1 MKMSLFD
8 TYCDEFGQM
17 DFQRSQ
23 LGTGMSKKAQA
34 KRFIQELH
42 RRAEADYNDIF
53 TRQQLRQVCF
63 VQIWLYVSFP
73 DVKLAVFLIFF
84 IYSVLL
90 QQVAVEIG
98 MQSNFEDF
106 LTTLNTQGYILKKG
120 PFNIIILYYFFK
132 YVNNICWLTDS
143 TLGPQSYQLQTTD
156 YWLRSVVLYVYL
168 IDYCWGNT
176 KQNLTKLGIY
186 YGMLLIGPGIR

>member
-1 MKMSLFD
+1 MSLFD

-63 VQIWLYVSFP
+63 VQI
-73 DVKLAVFLIFF
+73 
-84 IYSVLL
+84 
-90 QQVAVEIG
+90 
-98 MQSNFEDF
+98 
-106 LTTLNTQGYILKKG
+106 
-120 PFNIIILYYFFK
+120 
-132 YVNNICWLTDS
+132 
-143 TLGPQSYQLQTTD
+143 
-156 YWLRSVVLYVYL
+156 
-168 IDYCWGNT
+168 
-176 KQNLTKLGIY
+176 
-186 YGMLLIGPGIR
+186 